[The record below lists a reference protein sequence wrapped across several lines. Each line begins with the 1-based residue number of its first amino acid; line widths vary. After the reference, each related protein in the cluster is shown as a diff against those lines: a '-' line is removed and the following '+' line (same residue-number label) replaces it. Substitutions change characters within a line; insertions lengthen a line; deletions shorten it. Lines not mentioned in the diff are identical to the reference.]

1 MQQLK
6 VITSFLLNFSLKNE
20 LSSWS
25 LCCHLSHTSR
35 VHVLSGAMNQLT
47 KNLACEWA
55 KDNIRTNCVAPWFT
69 KTSLVENVSSEL
81 FILIF
86 MFDII
91 WPH

>member
-25 LCCHLSHTSR
+25 LCYHLSHTCR
-35 VHVLSGAMNQLT
+35 VHILSGAMNQLT

-55 KDNIRTNCVAPWFT
+55 KDNIRANCVAPWFT
-69 KTSLVENVSSEL
+69 KTSLVENVSSES

-91 WPH
+91 WPY